1 MELFR
6 IARVGA
12 GFVDDALDGVGVE
25 GAQVAGVLRE
35 RAAQG
40 NSAGASFL
48 ERGVVEVSVGLGIEH
63 LVGEGGGLRG
73 VLGVEAD
80 LAGFDAIE
88 NVLQAVDVHRFV
100 HAVVHGLAD
109 DRMVRDFD
117 RAGLILLATDE
128 LREDRRH

>member
-1 MELFR
+1 M
-6 IARVGA
+6 
-12 GFVDDALDGVGVE
+12 
-25 GAQVAGVLRE
+25 
-35 RAAQG
+35 
-40 NSAGASFL
+40 
-48 ERGVVEVSVGLGIEH
+48 
-63 LVGEGGGLRG
+63 GEGGGLRG